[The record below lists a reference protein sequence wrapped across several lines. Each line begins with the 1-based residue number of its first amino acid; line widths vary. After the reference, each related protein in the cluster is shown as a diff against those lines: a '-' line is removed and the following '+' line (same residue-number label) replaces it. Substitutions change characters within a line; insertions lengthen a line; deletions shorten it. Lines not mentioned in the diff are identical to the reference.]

1 MWKKTAT
8 PLLRGGIYGKL
19 NLWHPF
25 RKKKG
30 AISYENRYFAPFW
43 RDIRR
48 KSMKMG
54 WHNLKCRVFC
64 TPGMVKKSYQ
74 RVLVWDGKEDLPAG
88 LSVGW

>member
-1 MWKKTAT
+1 MWKKLP
-8 PLLRGGIYGKL
+8 PLAQG
-19 NLWHPF
+19 WHIWKIEFMAPF
-25 RKKKG
+25 SEEKG

-74 RVLVWDGKEDLPAG
+74 RILVQDE
-88 LSVGW
+88 